1 MERSDDALSEL
12 FLARECFLF
21 DRNQEELSRTENS
34 LGNIYFSRGHPRSA
48 KSHYIS
54 GLQTAGSINNKH
66 LQSSVLANIGL
77 VEYDLGN
84 FSKAMNYLN
93 QSYLMNQ
100 MIKNHWTASV
110 VGMALGKLQL
120 RLGYFS
126 KSMRIFR
133 EIMPI
138 RQRKGNSSGIFEIS
152 SILAWICEIIGKSA
166 AAGTYWNQTEKI
178 QESEL
183 EPRSRFV
190 GKLLRGMSNLFHCK
204 FDTAYKLFDEMLE
217 VARKRGAS
225 RLQCADCLQGLA
237 LSKFFQNRKT
247 EALEFFKQALEH
259 LGNDKDRFQYFQIS
273 YTASLLFPEQFKAI
287 DFEKTIEKL
296 IYSKIYDP
304 LWVHFAPFLIA
315 NGSENAI
322 KFLAFHVERLP
333 HTALHK
339 MEEIHPGL
347 KDIIKIIQNKAN
359 RASQFVTLI
368 TPDETRTIHQDDYL
382 KWRKKLP
389 EDKLI
394 FDGPAGT
401 LIYNESKAI
410 IKPGTI
416 PHSILQQLFMAIPHP
431 VEIESLYRSAW
442 GMEFDPEFD
451 FGAVKSSLQRL
462 KSKLKRV
469 VTAATLKRQKSAK
482 GFKAV
487 RLSVSVP
494 WILVFR

>member
-1 MERSDDALSEL
+1 
-12 FLARECFLF
+12 
-21 DRNQEELSRTENS
+21 
-34 LGNIYFSRGHPRSA
+34 
-48 KSHYIS
+48 
-54 GLQTAGSINNKH
+54 
-66 LQSSVLANIGL
+66 
-77 VEYDLGN
+77 
-84 FSKAMNYLN
+84 
-93 QSYLMNQ
+93 
-100 MIKNHWTASV
+100 
-110 VGMALGKLQL
+110 
-120 RLGYFS
+120 
-126 KSMRIFR
+126 
-133 EIMPI
+133 
-138 RQRKGNSSGIFEIS
+138 
-152 SILAWICEIIGKSA
+152 
-166 AAGTYWNQTEKI
+166 
-178 QESEL
+178 
-183 EPRSRFV
+183 
-190 GKLLRGMSNLFHCK
+190 
-204 FDTAYKLFDEMLE
+204 
-217 VARKRGAS
+217 
-225 RLQCADCLQGLA
+225 
-237 LSKFFQNRKT
+237 
-247 EALEFFKQALEH
+247 
-259 LGNDKDRFQYFQIS
+259 
-273 YTASLLFPEQFKAI
+273 
-287 DFEKTIEKL
+287 
-296 IYSKIYDP
+296 
-304 LWVHFAPFLIA
+304 
-315 NGSENAI
+315 
-322 KFLAFHVERLP
+322 
-333 HTALHK
+333 